1 MLQSVGLRDYMITNP
16 VKVKDDANLLN
27 TMKIIIDN
35 KVSGVC
41 VINEN
46 KVLVGMLSEMDC
58 LAAILKSTYNNV
70 GVGLVSEY
78 MTKENIIVAHPGDD
92 ILNVAQDMLA
102 KNQRRRPVVEDG
114 KLVGQISQKDILKA
128 AIQLKG
134 HSW

>member
-16 VKVKDDANLLN
+16 IKVKDDANLLT

-41 VINEN
+41 VVDEN
-46 KVLVGMLSEMDC
+46 KALVGMLSEMDC

-78 MTKENIIVAHPGDD
+78 MTKDNIIVAHPGED
-92 ILNVAQDMLA
+92 ILNVAEDMLL
-102 KNQRRRPVVEDG
+102 KKHRRRPVVEDG
-114 KLVGQISQKDILKA
+114 KLVGQVSCRQLLA
-128 AIQLKG
+128 AVDKFNK
-134 HSW
+134 

>member
-16 VKVKDDANLLN
+16 IKVKDDANLLD

-41 VINEN
+41 VIDEN

-58 LAAILKSTYNNV
+58 LAAVLKSTYNNV

-78 MTKENIIVAHPGDD
+78 MTKENIIVAHPSED
-92 ILNVAQDMLA
+92 ILNVAQDMLL
-102 KNQRRRPVVEDG
+102 KKHRRRPVVENG
-114 KLVGQISQKDILKA
+114 KLVGQVSCR
-128 AIQLKG
+128 QLLTAVNKFNK
-134 HSW
+134 